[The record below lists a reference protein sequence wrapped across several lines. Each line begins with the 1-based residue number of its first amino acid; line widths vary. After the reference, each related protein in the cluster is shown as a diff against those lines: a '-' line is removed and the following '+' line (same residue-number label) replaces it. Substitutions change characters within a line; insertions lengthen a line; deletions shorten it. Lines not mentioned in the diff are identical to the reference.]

1 MEINQ
6 LRVHEIAINM
16 LHQSDN
22 QEIFRI
28 DDEGYEYVD
37 DKYVNLYDAI
47 VSRIWKS
54 NTLIWI

>member
-16 LHQSDN
+16 LYQSDN

-47 VSRIWKS
+47 VSRI
-54 NTLIWI
+54 

>member
-47 VSRIWKS
+47 VSRI
-54 NTLIWI
+54 

>member
-6 LRVHEIAINM
+6 LRVHEIAVNM

-37 DKYVNLYDAI
+37 DKYINLYDAI
-47 VSRIWKS
+47 VSRIWIL